1 MFLEYAGEVNEA
13 EFIHRSSA
21 VRNAIEE
28 TQLRFA
34 SREIRPSRQA
44 LLIPLAIVE
53 AMEEMVVCDDAKPFS
68 RAYAWFRLVK
78 I

>member
-1 MFLEYAGEVNEA
+1 MKNALEEC
-13 EFIHRSSA
+13 
-21 VRNAIEE
+21 
-28 TQLRFA
+28 QLRLA
-34 SREIRPSRQA
+34 SMETKKTRQA